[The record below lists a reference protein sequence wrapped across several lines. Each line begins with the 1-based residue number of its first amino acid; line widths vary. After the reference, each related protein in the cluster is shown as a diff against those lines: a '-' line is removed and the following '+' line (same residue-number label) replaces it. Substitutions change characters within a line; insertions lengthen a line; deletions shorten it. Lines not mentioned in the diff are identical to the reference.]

1 MVLFAQMILLNSPE
15 VPAVIRVRL
24 AHLRKRKAALDE
36 LIRSVERY
44 VALDQAQDGWDGRLR
59 KAPGSA
65 GELAGGSRTQIPR
78 RRSA

>member
-24 AHLRKRKAALDE
+24 ALLRKRKALLDE
-36 LIRSVERY
+36 LIRAVERY
-44 VALDQAQDGWDGRLR
+44 AVFNSLDAESDRR

-65 GELAGGSRTQIPR
+65 EELAGGSRGQIPR

>member
-15 VPAVIRVRL
+15 APAVIRVRL
-24 AHLRKRKAALDE
+24 ANLRKRKAALDE
-36 LIRSVERY
+36 LIRSIERY
-44 VALDQAQDGWDGRLR
+44 ATFDSLDSGDRLAR

-65 GELAGGSRTQIPR
+65 GELAGGARTQIPR